1 MNDEAV
7 LLLALLR
14 TPGIG
19 LITANRLCRAAGSAA
34 RLWEERANIS
44 RLLPQATDRLQQC
57 LTNWDKQLPQAE
69 AEADE
74 ARRRHISLLA
84 LTETDYPTWLKSLP
98 DAPPVLFYKGTA
110 SLNAQPMISIVG
122 TRHIS
127 EYGKDL
133 CRHIVEQLAERLPQ
147 ATIVSGLAYGVDV
160 HAHRAALACGLPTI
174 GVLGHGLNHLYPPS
188 HRDTANRMT
197 EQGGLLTEY
206 PCATPVSRENFVQR
220 NRIVAGLSQA
230 CIVVESARRGGALIT
245 ARLAQDY
252 GREVYA
258 CPGRLTDLHSEGC
271 NRLIARHGA
280 AIFTSVDDLMDDMGW
295 APRQP
300 RPQQL
305 ELFPALTAT
314 EEQLRSRLVQTE
326 QCSADELVTATG
338 LKVAEVNAA
347 LIQLEMKGLV
357 RLLAGNQYRWTGTF
371 PAAGNPQ
378 KNKGFC

>member
-147 ATIVSGLAYGVDV
+147 VTIVSGLAYGVDV

-174 GVLGHGLNHLYPPS
+174 GVLGHGLNYLYPPS

-371 PAAGNPQ
+371 PAAGYPQ
-378 KNKGFC
+378 KK